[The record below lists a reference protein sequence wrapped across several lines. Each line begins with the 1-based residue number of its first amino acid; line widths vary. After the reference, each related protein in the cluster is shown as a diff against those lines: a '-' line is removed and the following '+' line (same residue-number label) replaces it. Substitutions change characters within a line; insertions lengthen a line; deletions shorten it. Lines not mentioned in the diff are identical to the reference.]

1 MTKTPRR
8 LLPLLLACT
17 LSSFVPAQTLARPRW
32 AGSGMNA
39 DPWWKHAVVY
49 HVNPADFS
57 PSEGSPL
64 RGITQRLDYLHSL
77 GVDAILLT
85 PIQPDPTQAQ
95 AVDPALGTLDDLDD
109 LIHQASRHNIRILLD
124 LAPGTPDAGS
134 PGNLTLIARFWLN
147 RGIAGL
153 HLVGAAT
160 SAPTAPQLAELR
172 MASSSYLGQRVILSD
187 LDPSAPTYL
196 PQSANPTRNPDAP
209 QLLFDPRAGT
219 VPQLSASAIRPAI
232 DAAQSLIQTG
242 RSMPL
247 LLTDGPAYTRSM
259 SRYADGQHNLPIAKV
274 LATVLLTTGAASQ
287 IYYGQELGF
296 AAETPA
302 STTPTSNTNPSH
314 PVIHWDDSAS
324 SALGQSIPASSP
336 DATPNVA
343 LEEADPSSLL
353 NWYRRLSELRHGNA
367 TVSSGATIT
376 LNHDDQNVLAWVRKP
391 QTVSTISPALVV
403 ICNLSS
409 QPVQLSLK
417 PDIERLHLRG
427 SFLRTV
433 LRSDTGRGPMHLDS
447 MTLEPYAVYI
457 GQLRY

>member
-17 LSSFVPAQTLARPRW
+17 LSSFVSAQTLARPGW

-57 PSEGSPL
+57 PSDGSAL

-95 AVDPALGTLDDLDD
+95 AIDPALGTLEDLDD

-124 LAPGTPDAGS
+124 LAPGSSD
-134 PGNLTLIARFWLN
+134 NLTLVARFWLN
-147 RGIAGL
+147 RGVAGL
-153 HLVGAAT
+153 HLAAPASAQT
-160 SAPTAPQLAELR
+160 SLQLTELR
-172 MASSSYLGQRVILSD
+172 KASATYLGQRIILGD
-187 LDPSAPTYL
+187 LDPSSPAPL
-196 PQSANPTRNPDAP
+196 PQRAIPSRNLDVP
-209 QLLFDPRAGT
+209 QLLLDPRAGT
-219 VPQLSASAIRPAI
+219 VPQLSASAIRPAL
-232 DAAQSLIQTG
+232 DASQSLFQTG

-247 LLTDGPAYTRSM
+247 LVTDGPAYTRSM
-259 SRYADGQHNLPIAKV
+259 SRYADGQHDLPIAKI
-274 LATVLLTTGAASQ
+274 LATVLFTTGAASQ
-287 IYYGQELGF
+287 IYYGQELGLT
-296 AAETPA
+296 AE
-302 STTPTSNTNPSH
+302 TPTSNLATNPSRS
-314 PVIHWDDSAS
+314 VIHWEAPPT
-324 SALGQSIPASSP
+324 PAHSQPTTTSPP

-343 LEEADPSSLL
+343 LEEADPTSLL
-353 NWYRRLSELRHGNA
+353 NWYRRLSELHHGNA

-391 QTVSTISPALVV
+391 QTVSPISPVLVV
-403 ICNLSS
+403 ICNLSA

-427 SFLRTV
+427 SFLRTI
-433 LRSDTGRGPMHLDS
+433 LRSDTGRGPMHVDS
-447 MTLEPYAVYI
+447 VALPPYAVYI

>member
-17 LSSFVPAQTLARPRW
+17 LSSSVLAQTLARPGW

-57 PSEGSPL
+57 PSDGSAL

-95 AVDPALGTLDDLDD
+95 AIDPALGTLEDLDD

-124 LAPGTPDAGS
+124 LALGS
-134 PGNLTLIARFWLN
+134 SDNLTLVARFWLN
-147 RGIAGL
+147 RGVAGL
-153 HLVGAAT
+153 HLIAPA
-160 SAPTAPQLAELR
+160 SAQTALQLTELR
-172 MASSSYLGQRVILSD
+172 KASTTYLGQRVILGD
-187 LDPSAPTYL
+187 LDLSSPAPL
-196 PQSANPTRNPDAP
+196 PQRAIQSRNLDAP
-209 QLLFDPRAGT
+209 QLLLDPRAGT
-219 VPQLSASAIRPAI
+219 VPQLSASAIRPAL
-232 DAAQSLIQTG
+232 DAAQSLFQTG

-247 LLTDGPAYTRSM
+247 LVTDGPAYTRSM
-259 SRYADGQHNLPIAKV
+259 SRYADGQHDLPIAKILAAV
-274 LATVLLTTGAASQ
+274 LFTTGAASQ
-287 IYYGQELGF
+287 IYYGQELGLT
-296 AAETPA
+296 AETPA
-302 STTPTSNTNPSH
+302 PSTSNLATNPIHS
-314 PVIHWDDSAS
+314 VIHWDAPSTPAHSQPTMTSPPDS
-324 SALGQSIPASSP
+324 
-336 DATPNVA
+336 TPNVA
-343 LEEADPSSLL
+343 LEEADPTSLL
-353 NWYRRLSELRHGNA
+353 NWYRRLSELHHGNA

-391 QTVSTISPALVV
+391 QTVSPISPVLVV
-403 ICNLSS
+403 ICNLSA

-427 SFLRTV
+427 SFLRTI
-433 LRSDTGRGPMHLDS
+433 LRSDTGRGPMHVDS
-447 MTLEPYAVYI
+447 VALPPYAVYI

>member
-8 LLPLLLACT
+8 LLTLLLACT
-17 LSSFVPAQTLARPRW
+17 LSSSALAQTLARPRW

-64 RGITQRLDYLHSL
+64 RGITQHLDYLHSL

-85 PIQPDPTQAQ
+85 PIQPDPTQTQ

-124 LAPGTPDAGS
+124 LPPGSSD
-134 PGNLTLIARFWLN
+134 NLTLIARFWLN

-153 HLVGAAT
+153 HLAAP
-160 SAPTAPQLAELR
+160 AYAQTALQLTELR
-172 MASSSYLGQRVILSD
+172 KASSSYLGQRVILGD
-187 LDPSAPTYL
+187 LDPSAPAYL
-196 PQSANPTRNPDAP
+196 PQSATPTRNPDAP

-247 LLTDGPAYTRSM
+247 LVTDGPAYTRSM

-296 AAETPA
+296 AAETPG

-314 PVIHWDDSAS
+314 QVIHWDAPAS

-336 DATPNVA
+336 DETPNVA

-376 LNHDDQNVLAWVRKP
+376 LNHDDQNVLVWVRKP
-391 QTVSTISPALVV
+391 QTVSTISPVLVV
-403 ICNLSS
+403 ICNLSA

-447 MTLEPYAVYI
+447 MTLAPYAVYI